1 MIIKNTAY
9 RVAAREESVFAMM
22 DFIEEISREMGSS
35 FDGGKSMGF
44 KI

>member
-1 MIIKNTAY
+1 
-9 RVAAREESVFAMM
+9 VATREESVFAMA

-35 FDGGKSMGF
+35 FDSAKSMGF